1 MSMSSSMHY
10 LACSKEDDV
19 INAFDGSVHGGSRR
33 AFCTTTSTLNRAC
46 LHASSLFLRGYFI

>member
-19 INAFDGSVHGGSRR
+19 INAFLGMMVRFMAEAVVH
-33 AFCTTTSTLNRAC
+33 FVPQLP
-46 LHASSLFLRGYFI
+46 L